1 MRPGRPLRPALAGWR
16 LGIGAIGVI
25 AIPIVVAVLVLTEF
39 NVLRDDGEDAPLLSD
54 AAAESETTPVNDEPD
69 LTDSIAEE
77 AEEAEQGDAPVEE
90 EPNDAQPAAET
101 EAALYIVVPGDT
113 LASIARRFERD
124 IFAVAAYNGLADI
137 NRLDVGQ
144 ELRIPPADFV
154 APEPDPVAT
163 EADATADDEAD
174 LTPAETSP
182 PGTSPTQ

>member
-25 AIPIVVAVLVLTEF
+25 AIPIVVAVLLLTEF
-39 NVLRDDGEDAPLLSD
+39 NVLRDEGEDAPLLSD
-54 AAAESETTPVNDEPD
+54 VPAESETTPVNDEPD
-69 LTDSIAEE
+69 VAAPAAE
-77 AEEAEQGDAPVEE
+77 AAEQADAPVEE
-90 EPNDAQPAAET
+90 EPDDVPPAAET
-101 EAALYIVVPGDT
+101 QAALYIVVPGDT

-144 ELRIPPADFV
+144 EIRIPPPDFV

-163 EADATADDEAD
+163 EADAAEDGEAD

>member
-25 AIPIVVAVLVLTEF
+25 AIPIVVAVLLLTEF
-39 NVLRDDGEDAPLLSD
+39 NVLRDEGEDTPLLSD
-54 AAAESETTPVNDEPD
+54 VPAESETTPVNDEPD
-69 LTDSIAEE
+69 VAAPAAE
-77 AEEAEQGDAPVEE
+77 AAEQADAPVEE
-90 EPNDAQPAAET
+90 EPDGVPPAAET

-144 ELRIPPADFV
+144 EIRIPPPDFV

-163 EADATADDEAD
+163 EADAAEDGEAD